1 MAGASAP
8 ATIWTKKGVPKLPVL
23 MTSDFRLVVEAVSRT
38 EFLIIVFRRGGSCW
52 IRLRVAGEG
61 WMHDTVCRSV
71 SGTSFVA
78 IAVQCNRVDDDQAL
92 DSQLPTFADI
102 HQDQAVGEH
111 SDNQGADQGSKNGS
125 DAADEA
131 GAAQDHGRDG
141 IQLISYAELRTVGQ
155 HGASGGHDAS
165 QTSWHAREL

>member
-1 MAGASAP
+1 M
-8 ATIWTKKGVPKLPVL
+8 
-23 MTSDFRLVVEAVSRT
+23 RE
-38 EFLIIVFRRGGSCW
+38 
-52 IRLRVAGEG
+52 
-61 WMHDTVCRSV
+61 TVCRSG

-78 IAVQCNRVDDDQAL
+78 IAVQCNRVDDDQAP

-141 IQLISYAELRTVGQ
+141 IQLSIQLISYAELRTVGQ
-155 HGASGGHDAS
+155 HGASGGHDTS
-165 QTSWHAREL
+165 QTGWHAREL